1 MVTGKIGLLSLSS
14 SLMASSKKS
23 MKRSVA
29 YELQSLYADLEKA
42 EERLM
47 VSDTAADRW
56 QAGQDYDNILATIQD
71 LKESVYT

>member
-1 MVTGKIGLLSLSS
+1 
-14 SLMASSKKS
+14 